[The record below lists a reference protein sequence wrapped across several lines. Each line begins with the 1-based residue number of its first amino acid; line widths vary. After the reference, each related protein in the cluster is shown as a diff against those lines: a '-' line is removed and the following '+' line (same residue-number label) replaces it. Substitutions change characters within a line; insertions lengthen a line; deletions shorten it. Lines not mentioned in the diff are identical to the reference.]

1 MRIPSQWLLLLE
13 PFLLHPVFTTL
24 YHTLHTRIIRDPQRA
39 NKRACPRWFFF
50 FFFFPFFS
58 FFRTKPYRDIAS
70 RIHLRFFFFF
80 FFLFFFTR
88 WNISPS
94 TARWI
99 MLFDFPPCSLDLEWG
114 ISDGERRG
122 LPLYAI
128 ETCFNDF
135 AASLKINSVT
145 TNHHRLPL
153 PPSSSFIVKA
163 GRIVGTGREIAS
175 RMSSETHRKPITLQL
190 HPRREL
196 IDKNFPF
203 GLSLSSFSLFPR
215 RERERQKETA
225 NETILASYFEWES
238 ARIKRDRA

>member
-1 MRIPSQWLLLLE
+1 MTFHRALWISNGKSRMARGEGCRFMRSKRVLMISQ
-13 PFLLHPVFTTL
+13 
-24 YHTLHTRIIRDPQRA
+24 
-39 NKRACPRWFFF
+39 
-50 FFFFPFFS
+50 
-58 FFRTKPYRDIAS
+58 
-70 RIHLRFFFFF
+70 
-80 FFLFFFTR
+80 
-88 WNISPS
+88 
-94 TARWI
+94 
-99 MLFDFPPCSLDLEWG
+99 
-114 ISDGERRG
+114 RG
-122 LPLYAI
+122 
-128 ETCFNDF
+128 
-135 AASLKINSVT
+135 LKINSVT

-203 GLSLSSFSLFPR
+203 GLSLSSFSLFPC

>member
-50 FFFFPFFS
+50 FFFFPFFEQSHIAISRVAFIHDFS
-58 FFRTKPYRDIAS
+58 FFFS
-70 RIHLRFFFFF
+70 S
-80 FFLFFFTR
+80 FFFTR

-135 AASLKINSVT
+135 AARPQNQFG
-145 TNHHRLPL
+145 NDE
-153 PPSSSFIVKA
+153 SSSPS
-163 GRIVGTGREIAS
+163 AS
-175 RMSSETHRKPITLQL
+175 TVFKFYR
-190 HPRREL
+190 
-196 IDKNFPF
+196 
-203 GLSLSSFSLFPR
+203 
-215 RERERQKETA
+215 
-225 NETILASYFEWES
+225 
-238 ARIKRDRA
+238 